1 MNYPITAIGVQKTCK
16 FLHQIVHLSAPKQKQ
31 REKAKSHS
39 FNSLSHAVGCIH
51 SLELEIDST
60 TTCLSPE
67 SV

>member
-16 FLHQIVHLSAPKQKQ
+16 FLHQIVHLSAP

-39 FNSLSHAVGCIH
+39 FNSLSHAVGFIH
-51 SLELEIDST
+51 SLELEIDSP